1 MGAALTF
8 RFPALGIYINGLKPY
23 GFPHDEIMQV
33 MGGDMLRAENLS
45 YSVHGK
51 SRLKHYMQYVLMPGT
66 EKTKWLFGLVRKD
79 AFFSR
84 IVDELEASG
93 YDIKHRFY
101 GRSGAYIPHTIK
113 LKKEGDPTEALNTLK
128 AAGKLKARFT
138 FSARYGG
145 VQQAHYFLHE
155 LMHFWQD
162 QRSLY
167 LNSMQ
172 VEGKIPIM
180 LDAESRVR
188 VTCFLEAMAEV
199 EAIRASWRLKEA
211 GYDAAWLGA
220 LSSLDW
226 GKLARAY
233 AADIDSMPEPE
244 AARRAFDCWYQG
256 PHRVYYEKR
265 GLMAYE
271 RLLQSLPTQDVAEI
285 KSYLRNA
292 QVDDLLDMLPEED
305 RPAYLTLGGAKSLKD
320 GLYNTVYDKNTAGK
334 AKAYDVSV

>member
-1 MGAALTF
+1 
-8 RFPALGIYINGLKPY
+8 
-23 GFPHDEIMQV
+23 
-33 MGGDMLRAENLS
+33 MLRAENLP

-51 SRLKHYMQYVLMPGT
+51 SRLKHYMQYVLMPSA
-66 EKTKWLFGLVRKD
+66 EKTKWLLGLVRKD
-79 AFFSR
+79 AFFSC
-84 IVDELEASG
+84 IVDELEAGG

-113 LKKEGDPTEALNTLK
+113 LKKEGDPTEALKALK
-128 AAGKLKARFT
+128 AAGKLKARFA

-162 QRSLY
+162 QRGLY
-167 LNSMQ
+167 LRPVQ

-211 GYDAAWLGA
+211 GYNAAWQGA

-226 GKLARAY
+226 CKLARGY
-233 AADIDSMPEPE
+233 AADIVTMSEPE
-244 AARRAFDCWYQG
+244 AARRAFDRWYQSS
-256 PHRVYYEKR
+256 HRAYYEKR
-265 GLMAYE
+265 GLLAYE
-271 RLLQSLPTQDVAEI
+271 RMLKSLPTQDAMEI
-285 KSYLRNA
+285 KPYLRHVNL
-292 QVDDLLDMLPEED
+292 DDLLATLPEED
-305 RPAYLTLGGAKSLKD
+305 RPEYLVLGNAIPLSGKPYSVFDHSDIALKIIKH
-320 GLYNTVYDKNTAGK
+320 GISENMWIYNN
-334 AKAYDVSV
+334 

>member
-1 MGAALTF
+1 MAFFSADNLPFSTCGA
-8 RFPALGIYINGLKPY
+8 
-23 GFPHDEIMQV
+23 
-33 MGGDMLRAENLS
+33 
-45 YSVHGK
+45 
-51 SRLKHYMQYVLMPGT
+51 SRLKHYAYYVLMPSA
-66 EKTKWLFGLVRKD
+66 EKTKWLLGLVRKD
-79 AFFSR
+79 AFFSC
-84 IVDELEASG
+84 IVDELEAGG

-128 AAGKLKARFT
+128 AAGKLKARFA

-162 QRSLY
+162 QRGLY

-220 LSSLDW
+220 LSSFDW
-226 GKLARAY
+226 GKLARGY
-233 AADIDSMPEPE
+233 AADIGAMSEPE
-244 AARRAFDCWYQG
+244 AARRTFDRWYQG
-256 PHRVYYEKR
+256 SHRVYYEKR

-271 RLLQSLPTQDVAEI
+271 RLLKGLPTQDAAEI
-285 KSYLRNA
+285 KPYLRNV
-292 QVDDLLDMLPEED
+292 QVDDLLDMLSKED
-305 RPAYLTLGGAKSLKD
+305 WPAYLTIGEAKSLKD
-320 GLYNTVYDKNTAGK
+320 GLYNAVYDKNTAGK
-334 AKAYDVSV
+334 AEA